1 MRLLEQYAEAHEDRR
16 QLRLILLLDEV
27 DTLSHFDPLYQ
38 QQLRRIFMRDFAATL
53 GAVVAGIAISKEW
66 DRVESPWFNLFNEI
80 AMAPFSHAEAVELL
94 IEPVR
99 GYYIYEPAA
108 LDFIVEH
115 SDGRPYRIQQ
125 YALEAVNH
133 MLKHKRRR
141 IQMGDV
147 VYAHE
152 QILAT
157 NGPQA
162 APQPTGAERGAEPG
176 GAADGQ
182 VSSKRTRARRPW
194 AWRRPP
200 RRSRRPGATVGPIRC
215 NMAQGKVTVRQQL
228 LI

>member
-1 MRLLEQYAEAHEDRR
+1 MMRNHADTMMSQYTDREFGRDLRTIVRLLEQYSEQHQDDR

-27 DTLSHFDPLYQ
+27 DTLSNFNPIYQ

-108 LDFIVEH
+108 LEFIIER

-141 IQMGDV
+141 IQQRDV
-147 VYAHE
+147 EYAHE

-157 NGPQA
+157 NGVQA
-162 APQPTGAERGAEPG
+162 ANVEMGAGFSVPFEPVRESG
-176 GAADGQ
+176 TQ
-182 VSSKRTRARRPW
+182 TVVLTS
-194 AWRRPP
+194 
-200 RRSRRPGATVGPIRC
+200 ATTSI
-215 NMAQGKVTVRQQL
+215 
-228 LI
+228 

>member
-1 MRLLEQYAEAHEDRR
+1 LHYTDREFGRDLRLVIRLLEQYGEQRDDRR
-16 QLRLILLLDEV
+16 HVRLILLLDEV
-27 DTLSHFDPLYQ
+27 DTLSQFNPLYQ

-80 AMAPFSHAEAVELL
+80 AMAPFSYGEAIELL
-94 IEPVR
+94 VEPVR

-108 LDFIVEH
+108 LAFIVQK

-141 IQMGDV
+141 IRMCDV
-147 VYAHE
+147 EYAHE

-157 NGPQA
+157 TA
-162 APQPTGAERGAEPG
+162 AVIANPRISPGAEAAAEQKREVSLQSRATG
-176 GAADGQ
+176 VAA
-182 VSSKRTRARRPW
+182 
-194 AWRRPP
+194 
-200 RRSRRPGATVGPIRC
+200 
-215 NMAQGKVTVRQQL
+215 
-228 LI
+228 

>member
-1 MRLLEQYAEAHEDRR
+1 MPLQPTTRASWPLAHPVHDREFGRDLRTIVRLLEQYAGAAEDKR
-16 QLRLILLLDEV
+16 QVRLILLLDEV

-94 IEPVR
+94 VEPVR

-108 LDFIVEH
+108 LDFIVDH

-133 MLKHKRRR
+133 MLKHRRRR
-141 IQMGDV
+141 IQMCDV
-147 VYAHE
+147 DYAH
-152 QILAT
+152 
-157 NGPQA
+157 
-162 APQPTGAERGAEPG
+162 
-176 GAADGQ
+176 AADPGHQ
-182 VSSKRTRARRPW
+182 WSPGNVSTRAGLSMPVQLKRDSGHRPP
-194 AWRRPP
+194 AWRQR
-200 RRSRRPGATVGPIRC
+200 
-215 NMAQGKVTVRQQL
+215 
-228 LI
+228 